1 MDELEGFVP
10 LDIYSVEDI
19 TDIGE
24 GDNNLLKR
32 NRFDPTMKCTYEYI

>member
-24 GDNNLLKR
+24 GDNKPLNV
-32 NRFDPTMKCTYEYI
+32 E